1 MYLCGFLLGSPNG
14 DKNNRNR
21 DSYVLTNHMNGH
33 IMNLQMW
40 FVVDL
45 SKRFCGKFTFL
56 KMNKCEFCI
65 LTGVYRYE
73 KV

>member
-1 MYLCGFLLGSPNG
+1 MYLCGFHFGTLNR
-14 DKNNRNR
+14 DKNNVNKA
-21 DSYVLTNHMNGH
+21 SYVLTNHMNGH

-45 SKRFCGKFTFL
+45 SKRICGKFTFL
-56 KMNKCEFCI
+56 KMNKCEICI

>member
-1 MYLCGFLLGSPNG
+1 M
-14 DKNNRNR
+14 
-21 DSYVLTNHMNGH
+21 LTNHMNGH

-45 SKRFCGKFTFL
+45 SKEICGKFTFL
-56 KMNKCEFCI
+56 EMNKCEFCI